1 MFQKRS
7 FKLKKYDYKHS
18 WNVDAHAKNLDFKC
32 IIWSNTVELNILML
46 NASYKFLEIMPLD
59 PALLALLED
68 DELDYVLLNEVL
80 EAR

>member
-1 MFQKRS
+1 
-7 FKLKKYDYKHS
+7 
-18 WNVDAHAKNLDFKC
+18 
-32 IIWSNTVELNILML
+32 ML

-68 DELDYVLLNEVL
+68 DELDDVLLNEAL

>member
-7 FKLKKYDYKHS
+7 FKLKKKYDNKHS
-18 WNVDAHAKNLDFKC
+18 WNVEHAKNLDFKC
-32 IIWSNTVELNILML
+32 IIWSITVELIILML
-46 NASYKFLEIMPLD
+46 NASYKFLEIMLLD

-68 DELDYVLLNEVL
+68 DELDDVLLNEAL